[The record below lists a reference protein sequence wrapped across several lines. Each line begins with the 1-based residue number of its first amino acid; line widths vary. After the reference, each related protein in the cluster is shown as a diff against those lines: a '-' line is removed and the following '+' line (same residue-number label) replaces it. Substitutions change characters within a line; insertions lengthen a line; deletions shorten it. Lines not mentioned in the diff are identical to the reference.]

1 MRIDWS
7 LLLLA
12 TPLMPP
18 MVPALGAPNGVA
30 DPRPPMPC
38 GVLDALLAGVEG
50 DDPRPSGAVC
60 PPRPG
65 WLSRPD
71 VPAPAAAPTGNGTKS
86 SFVIGSLYFFRRY
99 RSRTS
104 TSMFGGYALAV
115 LRWNSAIAWTYCIP
129 RKTS

>member
-18 MVPALGAPNGVA
+18 MVPALGVPNDVA
-30 DPRPPMPC
+30 DPRPPTPC
-38 GVLDALLAGVEG
+38 GGLDGLPPGVDG
-50 DDPRPSGAVC
+50 SDPRPSAPVG
-60 PPRPG
+60 PPRPPG

-71 VPAPAAAPTGNGTKS
+71 GAAPAEAPTGNGTKS
-86 SFVIGSLYFFRRY
+86 SFVIGSLYFLRRY

-104 TSMFGGYALAV
+104 RSMFGGYALAV
-115 LRWNSAIAWTYCIP
+115 LRWKSAIA
-129 RKTS
+129 

>member
-18 MVPALGAPNGVA
+18 MVPALGVPNGVA

-38 GVLDALLAGVEG
+38 VLDALLPGVAGG
-50 DDPRPSGAVC
+50 DPRPSGAVC
-60 PPRPG
+60 PPRPPG

-71 VPAPAAAPTGNGTKS
+71 VPAPAAAPTGKGTKS
-86 SFVIGSLYFFRRY
+86 SFVIGSLYFLRRY

-104 TSMFGGYALAV
+104 RSMFGGYALAV
-115 LRWNSAIAWTYCIP
+115 LRWKSAIACTYCIP
-129 RKTS
+129 RN